1 MFKKIKALI
10 EPLNLDE
17 VKEALEELGIKWV
30 TISNCRNVSPQ
41 KGPAMIFRGKERAT
55 DFLSEIWLE
64 IMVDQELAGKI
75 IETIQ
80 KADRAGGDKD
90 SKISVMP
97 IEEVISLESP
107 ECAGYPGLGAGT

>member
-17 VKEALEELGIKWV
+17 VKEALEELGIRGV

-64 IMVDQELAGKI
+64 MVVDQEQAGKV

-80 KADRAGGDKD
+80 KADGVGGNKD
-90 SKISVMP
+90 GRISVLP
-97 IEEVISLESP
+97 IEEVISLEPS
-107 ECAGYPGLGAGT
+107 ECAGYFGLGNY